1 MKLFTLYNLEG
12 NLNTYLVGHE
22 DGGDALIIDPGHIDL
37 YLLNLLEDNN
47 YHIKSILI
55 THDHDFHTK
64 GVKTLMRIYE
74 PLIYSKRAMI
84 SEHPTITIKTKS
96 VLKLLGFDITVI
108 EIPGHSD
115 DSLVYKIR
123 NALFT
128 GDVLSAG
135 KIGYTPNSVAKK
147 LLQENIEKKIFSI
160 KEDLTIFPGHGPPTT
175 LKAEKEFNSFSHV
188 TLADSGKKPDFNAK
202 Y

>member
-12 NLNTYLVGHE
+12 NINTYLVGLE
-22 DGGDALIIDPGHIDL
+22 SGGEAIIIDPGHIDL

-47 YHIKSILI
+47 YYIKSILI
-55 THDHDFHTK
+55 THDHEYHTK

-74 PLIYSKRAMI
+74 PSIYSKRAMI
-84 SEHPTITIKTKS
+84 YDYPATTINTNS
-96 VLKLLGFDITVI
+96 VLNLCGFDITAI

-115 DSLVYKIR
+115 DSLVFRIR

-135 KIGYTPNSVAKK
+135 RIGYTPNSVAKK
-147 LLQENIEKKIFSI
+147 LLQDNIEKKLFSI
-160 KEDLTIFPGHGPPTT
+160 KEDLIIFPGHGPPTT
-175 LKAEKEFNSFSHV
+175 IRAEKEFNSYLLETS
-188 TLADSGKKPDFNAK
+188 TPK
-202 Y
+202 